1 MPESMYFPAREVAF
15 EGQQFMAP
23 GRLEDFLT
31 RLYGDRY
38 MELPPPEKR
47 VTHQIRKLVV

>member
-1 MPESMYFPAREVAF
+1 MWTFQAGASLENKAIQRA
-15 EGQQFMAP
+15 GT

-31 RLYGDRY
+31 RLYGNRY